1 MSKIGRDGLSVEM
14 DIGRDGKQSRWK
26 SVDMVSVKVETGRG
40 DPTPDGL
47 TTKRRLLTT
56 KRRLLL
62 DEYIKK
68 AYLDFTPLIFD
79 RQDFPFFTP
88 NQKNMVVMD

>member
-1 MSKIGRDGLSVEM
+1 MG
-14 DIGRDGKQSRWK
+14 
-26 SVDMVSVKVETGRG
+26 
-40 DPTPDGL
+40 
-47 TTKRRLLTT
+47 LTT

-68 AYLDFTPLIFD
+68 AYLDFTPFIFD

-88 NQKNMVVMD
+88 NQKNMVVMARSNGLNSG